1 MGFMP
6 DHLSMYRQVAGDDDR
21 FRKYLD
27 EWVYGVADQEAY
39 LAKVGAVDL
48 MRVKA
53 NSNLGYAP
61 GLDRR

>member
-1 MGFMP
+1 
-6 DHLSMYRQVAGDDDR
+6 MYRQVAGDDDR